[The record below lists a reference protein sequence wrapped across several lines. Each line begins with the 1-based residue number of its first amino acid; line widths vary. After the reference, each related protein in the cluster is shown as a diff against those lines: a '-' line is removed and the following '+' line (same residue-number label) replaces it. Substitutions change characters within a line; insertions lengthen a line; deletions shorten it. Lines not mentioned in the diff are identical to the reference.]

1 MCALPKHYL
10 TPEEYLALERQA
22 ETKSEYLRGEVYAM
36 AGASFVHTT
45 IAANTIVALTP
56 QLKHRSCS
64 AHSSDLRVK
73 VRATGL
79 QTYPDIVVI
88 CGQPQFEDQHR
99 DTVLNP
105 VDIFEI
111 LSRSTEAYDRGAK
124 FAHYRRLESLTDYI
138 LISQNSPMLEHYARQ
153 PDGRWMLSTYQGLE
167 TVAVISSIGCE
178 LPLSEIYDLVE
189 WTEDDAAITALRL
202 VRDPAARYESEGGV
216 YADRPGPPDLNR

>member
-1 MCALPKHYL
+1 
-10 TPEEYLALERQA
+10 
-22 ETKSEYLRGEVYAM
+22 
-36 AGASFVHTT
+36 
-45 IAANTIVALTP
+45 LTP
-56 QLKHRSCS
+56 QLKRRSCS

-88 CGQPQFEDQHR
+88 CGQPQFEDHHR

-105 VDIFEI
+105 VAVFEI
-111 LSRSTEAYDRGAK
+111 LSRTTEAYDRGAK
-124 FAHYRRLESLTDYI
+124 FVHYRRLESLTDYV

-167 TVAVISSIGCE
+167 AVAVIPSIGCE
-178 LPLSEIYDLVE
+178 LPLSEIYDQVE
-189 WTEDDAAITALRL
+189 WTEDDAAITMLHL

-216 YADRPGPPDLNR
+216 YADHPGPPDLNR